1 MDTVPAKTIDLIEP
15 YGGRLTDLLAPP
27 EDVEDMRK
35 RAGTLPVIRLSER
48 AVCDLELLATGA
60 FSPLNHFMGSADY
73 RRVLDEMRLAS
84 GMVYPIP
91 VMLPVTSDIDVREN
105 AEVVL
110 CDARQN
116 PLAIM
121 LIEEI
126 YEWNREEYA
135 DRVLNTASLRHPHVT
150 EISRWGTR
158 NISGPLRVI
167 GLPRYYDFPDLRLT
181 PADVRT
187 RLAAL
192 GNPNV
197 VAFQTRNP
205 LHRAHEEMTKRAI
218 EKTGGTLL
226 MHPVVGPTK
235 AGDVDHYSRVRA
247 YKIMTEK
254 YYAPDAVLLS
264 LLPLAMRFA
273 GPREAVWHALIR
285 RNYGANHFLVGRD
298 HASPGTDEHGK
309 PFYPAGAARN
319 LVERLSDE
327 LGIEVVPFD
336 EFVYLP
342 DEDTYED
349 RSTVPDGIRSYS
361 LSGSEV
367 RNEYLKKGRPLPDW
381 FMRPE
386 VAQALAESHTPR
398 HRQGICVWFT
408 GLSGSGKSTTAE
420 ILTAML
426 ARYGR
431 RVTLLDGDIVRNNLS
446 AGLGFDK
453 AGRDA
458 NIRRIGFVAAE
469 IVQHGGVAVCAAI
482 SPYRETRNEVRKMFG
497 DNGFFEVFVATP
509 LEVCEQRD
517 PKGLYARARAGEVA
531 NFTGV
536 DDVYEAPLNA
546 EIDIDAVGR
555 TAEVNAQLIIDCLT
569 DRGFIRPDGA
579 NQTTF

>member
-1 MDTVPAKTIDLIEP
+1 MDTVPAKTIDLIAP
-15 YGGRLTDLLAPP
+15 YGGELTDLLARPD
-27 EDVEDMRK
+27 EAEELRE
-35 RAGTLPVIRLSER
+35 RAATLPAIRLSER
-48 AVCDLELLATGA
+48 AVCDLELIAIGA
-60 FSPLNHFMGSADY
+60 FSPLGRFMGSADY
-73 RRVLDEMRLAS
+73 LRVLDEMRLAS
-84 GMVYPIP
+84 GIVFPIP
-91 VMLPVTSDIDVREN
+91 VTLPVNSEINVREN

-126 YEWNREEYA
+126 YEWNREDYA
-135 DRVLNTASLRHPHVT
+135 DLVLNTASLRHPHVT

-167 GLPRYYDFPDLRLT
+167 GLTRYYDFPELRLT
-181 PADVRT
+181 PAEVRT
-187 RLAAL
+187 RLTVL

-235 AGDVDHYSRVRA
+235 AGDVDHYSRVRS
-247 YKIMTEK
+247 YKILTEK
-254 YYAPDAVLLS
+254 YYEPDSVLLS

-285 RNYGANHFLVGRD
+285 RNYGANYFLVGRD
-298 HASPGTDEHGK
+298 HASPGTDENGK
-309 PFYPAGAARN
+309 PFYPTDAARN
-319 LVERLSDE
+319 LVERFGDE
-327 LGIEVVPFD
+327 LGVKVVPFD

-342 DEDTYED
+342 DEDAYED
-349 RSTVPDGIRSYS
+349 RSAVPNGKRAFS
-361 LSGSEV
+361 LSGSEA
-367 RNEYLKKGRPLPDW
+367 REEYLKKGRPLPDW

-386 VAQALAESHTPR
+386 VAKVLAESHTPR

-431 RVTLLDGDIVRNNLS
+431 SVTLLDGDIVRNNLS

-469 IVQHGGVAVCAAI
+469 IVRHGGVAVCAAI

-497 DNGFFEVFVATP
+497 DDSFFEVFVATP

-517 PKGLYARARAGEVA
+517 PKGLYARARAGEVK

-546 EIDIDAVGR
+546 EINIDAVDHA
-555 TAEVNAQLIIDCLT
+555 AEENAQLILDRLT
-569 DRGFIRPDGA
+569 DRGFIHADGA
-579 NQTTF
+579 HETT

>member
-1 MDTVPAKTIDLIEP
+1 MDTVPAKTIDLIAP
-15 YGGRLTDLLAPP
+15 YGGELIDLLAPP
-27 EDVEDMRK
+27 DEADELRK
-35 RAGTLPVIRLSER
+35 RAATLPVIRLSDR

-60 FSPLNHFMGSADY
+60 FSPLDRFMGSADY
-73 RRVLDEMRLAS
+73 RRVLAEMRLAN
-84 GMVYPIP
+84 GIVFPIP
-91 VMLPVTSDIDVREN
+91 VTLSISPDIDVREN
-105 AEVVL
+105 TEVVL

-150 EISRWGTR
+150 EISRWRTC

-167 GLPRYYDFPDLRLT
+167 GLPCYYDFPKLRLT
-181 PADVRT
+181 PAEVRT
-187 RLAAL
+187 RLTAL

-235 AGDVDHYSRVRA
+235 AGDVDHYSRVRS
-247 YKIMTEK
+247 YKILTEK
-254 YYAPDAVLLS
+254 YYEPDSVLLS

-285 RNYGANHFLVGRD
+285 RNYGANYFVVGRD
-298 HASPGTDEHGK
+298 HASPGTDEHGN
-309 PFYPAGAARN
+309 PFYPADAARN
-319 LVERLSDE
+319 LVERFTDE
-327 LGIEVVPFD
+327 LGVKVVPFD

-342 DEDTYED
+342 DEDAYED
-349 RSTVPDGIRSYS
+349 RSAVPDGKRSFS
-361 LSGSEV
+361 LSGSEA
-367 RNEYLKKGRPLPDW
+367 REEYLKKGRPLPDW

-386 VAQALAESHTPR
+386 VAKVLAESHTPR
-398 HRQGICVWFT
+398 DQQGICVWFT

-420 ILTAML
+420 ILTATL

-453 AGRDA
+453 AGRDT

-469 IVQHGGVAVCAAI
+469 IVRHGGVAVCAAI

-497 DNGFFEVFVATP
+497 DDSFIEVFVATP
-509 LEVCEQRD
+509 LEICEQRD
-517 PKGLYARARAGEVA
+517 PKGMYARARAGEVK

-546 EIDIDAVGR
+546 DINIDTVNR
-555 TAEVNAQLIIDCLT
+555 TAEENAKSIVDCLT
-569 DRGFIRPDGA
+569 DRGFIRADGA
-579 NQTTF
+579 NETT